1 MQEIDSIMARI
12 AKHNKDNQILGAEI
26 RSLMIMAQDF
36 NYKVNA
42 RLKKA
47 VSQGQIEQWDDPAN
61 EGLLLDRLETLA
73 AKPDKDENDLVTIAA
88 ICAVL
93 TNFVEEEEEEIEPE
107 V

>member
-1 MQEIDSIMARI
+1 VARI
-12 AKHNKDNQILGAEI
+12 AKHNKDNQLLGAEI
-26 RSLMIMAQDF
+26 RSLMIMTNGF
-36 NYKVNA
+36 NHKVNA

-47 VSQGQIEQWDDPAN
+47 VVNSQIEQWDDPAN

-73 AKPDKDENDLVTIAA
+73 AKADKDENDLVTIAA

-93 TNFVEEEEEEIEPE
+93 TNFVEEEVEEEPEPE